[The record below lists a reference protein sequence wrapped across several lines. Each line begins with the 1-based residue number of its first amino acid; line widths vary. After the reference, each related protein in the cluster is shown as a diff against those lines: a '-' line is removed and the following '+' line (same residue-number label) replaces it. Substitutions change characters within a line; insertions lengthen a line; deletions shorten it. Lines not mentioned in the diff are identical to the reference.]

1 MPAGRLNH
9 RVTLEKRTQAA
20 DEGIGITTTY
30 STIDKTWAEIQA
42 TKGSVYAATLQVG
55 EGPTHRIVMRYRDA
69 AAFDFISE
77 GSRRFSVT
85 DARDIDGRRRW
96 LEVMAEEQST

>member
-1 MPAGRLNH
+1 MPAGRLRH
-9 RVTLEKRTQAA
+9 YVALEKRTQAP
-20 DEGIGITTTY
+20 DTGVSLTETY
-30 STIDKTWAEIQA
+30 TAIAHTWAQIEA
-42 TKGSVYAATLQVG
+42 TKGSVYAATIQVG

-85 DARDIDGRRRW
+85 DARDIDGRKTW
-96 LEVMAEEQST
+96 LEIMAEELSK